1 MDFFYFWNLK
11 WTSLLESVSLITVS
25 IQDGFLK
32 KISEILRIT
41 IFLVL
46 SMFELLQHQRDEFTE
61 KHVQKNHVRNID
73 TKNRSTGITKER
85 TLVLQVSFQKAECK

>member
-1 MDFFYFWNLK
+1 M
-11 WTSLLESVSLITVS
+11 
-25 IQDGFLK
+25 
-32 KISEILRIT
+32 
-41 IFLVL
+41 L

-61 KHVQKNHVRNID
+61 KHGQKNHVRNID